1 MDLRLIVVPF
11 DFSECA
17 DKAFRWALALA
28 ERWRCRLVLCHVV
41 PSPTLSP
48 LVFGLNLTQA
58 ELAVKLQADANARVQ
73 EFITSVASTT
83 VRIEAQVAIGEP
95 FHEICQMAE
104 RENANLIIMGSHGRT
119 GLSHVLL
126 GSVAERVVRHAPC
139 SVLVVGKNVRSSE
152 SHRLADEAQHGG

>member
-1 MDLRLIVVPF
+1 MDLRLILVPF

-28 ERWRCRLVLCHVV
+28 ETWRCQLVLCHVV
-41 PSPTLSP
+41 SSPTISP

-58 ELAVKLQADANARVQ
+58 ELALKVQSGADAKVR
-73 EFITSVASTT
+73 EFIAGVIPTT
-83 VRIEAQVAIGEP
+83 VRIDAHVAIGEP
-95 FHEICQMAE
+95 FNEICRMAE
-104 RENANLIIMGSHGRT
+104 QERASLIVIGSHGRT

-139 SVLVVGKNVRSSE
+139 PVLVVGKNAPPS
-152 SHRLADEAQHGG
+152 